1 MSTKRLTYLSI
12 YILSMSI
19 SLVAISSPATNSV
32 TVNQQAL
39 INPGKEWLNY
49 GRTYKEQRYSPL
61 AEINKNNVKELDLAW
76 SFKFDTA
83 RGMEATPI
91 MHNGVLYVSTGWSHV
106 HAINART
113 GAELWHYDAKV
124 PKSHLAKTCC
134 GPVNRGVAIW
144 QKDKTAPLQVFFGSL
159 DGRLIA
165 LDALTGEEN
174 WSVQSTPTDG
184 NYSITGAPR
193 IVKDMVIIGNGGG
206 ELGVRGYISAYD
218 VSSGEMR
225 WRFYTV
231 PGDRNKP
238 QESEALEK
246 ALSSWSGDEWYKLG
260 GGGGTV
266 WDTLVF
272 DPDLDILY
280 IGTGNGSPW
289 NRDLRSPGGGDNLY
303 LSSIVAINPN
313 DGKYIWH
320 YQTTPKENWDYTAT
334 QQLIL
339 AELTIK
345 GEERKIIMQAPKNGF
360 FYVLDRVTG
369 ELLSAEKF
377 GHVTWATHVDM
388 ATGRPVES
396 EFADYQKN
404 GGSYLWPSP
413 YGAHNWQPMSYSQKT
428 GYIYIPVQSFPAY
441 FTGQK
446 EVRYLENRWNTGV
459 DLNEIRGPQSWVAGR
474 AVMDALVYGELV
486 AWDPIKNERAWT
498 VRHPKPSNGGTLS
511 TAGNLVFQGTWDGVF
526 TAYDAA
532 NGDPL
537 WQYQSDSAILAGPIT
552 YELDGDQYV
561 AVAQGS
567 GGVVMLTIGDEV
579 RKNTVN
585 QNRLLVFKRG
595 KSEKGFLPIDDSV
608 VQIQP
613 LHGHSDT
620 DDATIK
626 NGEYLYH
633 TNCASCHGIDA
644 TSNYVVPDLR
654 YMTEKTHEDFA
665 TIVLGGSLTHKG
677 MIGFYETLNLDD
689 VKMIHEYL
697 KDKQVSLPEKLEMT
711 FAQKVEYWLNFA
723 IAKLGEKYPEILNA
737 TREYSM

>member
-12 YILSMSI
+12 YIFSMSI

-61 AEINKNNVKELDLAW
+61 AEINKNNVNELDLAW

-113 GAELWHYDAKV
+113 GAEIWHYDAKV
-124 PKSHLAKTCC
+124 PKAHLAKTCC

-144 QKDKTAPLQVFFGSL
+144 QKDEMSPLQVFFGSL

-165 LDALTGEEN
+165 LDALTGKEN

-413 YGAHNWQPMSYSQKT
+413 FGAHNWQPMSYSQKT

-613 LHGHSDT
+613 LYGHSDT

-689 VKMIHEYL
+689 VNMIHEYL

>member
-124 PKSHLAKTCC
+124 PKAHLAKTCC

-144 QKDKTAPLQVFFGSL
+144 QKDEMSPLQVFFGSL

-413 YGAHNWQPMSYSQKT
+413 FGAHNWQPMSYSQKT

-532 NGDPL
+532 NGDQL

-613 LHGHSDT
+613 LYGHSDT

-689 VKMIHEYL
+689 VNMIHEYL

>member
-12 YILSMSI
+12 FIFSMSI

-61 AEINKNNVKELDLAW
+61 AEINKNNVNELDLAW

-124 PKSHLAKTCC
+124 PKAHLAKTCC

-144 QKDKTAPLQVFFGSL
+144 QKDEMSPLQVFFGSL

-165 LDALTGEEN
+165 IDALTGEEN

-320 YQTTPKENWDYTAT
+320 YQTTPRENWDYTAT

-413 YGAHNWQPMSYSQKT
+413 FGAHNWQPMSYSQKT

-532 NGDPL
+532 NGDQL

-613 LHGHSDT
+613 LYGHSDT

-689 VKMIHEYL
+689 VNMIHEYL

-711 FAQKVEYWLNFA
+711 FAQKVEYWFNFA

>member
-12 YILSMSI
+12 NIVSMSI

-61 AEINKNNVKELDLAW
+61 AEINKNNVNELDLAW

-124 PKSHLAKTCC
+124 PKAHLAKTCC

-144 QKDKTAPLQVFFGSL
+144 QKDEMSPLQVFFGSL

-165 LDALTGEEN
+165 IDALTGEEN

-320 YQTTPKENWDYTAT
+320 YQTTPRENWDYTAT

-413 YGAHNWQPMSYSQKT
+413 FGAHNWQPMSYSQKT

-613 LHGHSDT
+613 LYGHSDT

-689 VKMIHEYL
+689 VNMIHEYL

-711 FAQKVEYWLNFA
+711 FAQKVEYWFNFA

>member
-1 MSTKRLTYLSI
+1 MSTKRLTYFSI
-12 YILSMSI
+12 YIFFVTV
-19 SLVAISSPATNSV
+19 SLGTLSSPATNSV

-39 INPGKEWLNY
+39 ISPGKEWLNY

-61 AEINKNNVKELDLAW
+61 AEINKNNVNELDLAW

-113 GAELWHYDAKV
+113 GAEIWHYDAKV
-124 PKSHLAKTCC
+124 PKAHLAKTCC

-144 QKDKTAPLQVFFGSL
+144 QKDEMSPLQVFFGSL

-289 NRDLRSPGGGDNLY
+289 NRDLRSQGGGDNLY

-369 ELLSAEKF
+369 ELLSAKKF

-413 YGAHNWQPMSYSQKT
+413 FGAHNWQPMSYSQKT

-613 LHGHSDT
+613 LYGHSDT

-689 VKMIHEYL
+689 VNMIHEYL

>member
-1 MSTKRLTYLSI
+1 MSTKRLTYFSI
-12 YILSMSI
+12 YIFFVTV
-19 SLVAISSPATNSV
+19 SLGTLSSPATNSV

-39 INPGKEWLNY
+39 ISPGKEWLNY

-61 AEINKNNVKELDLAW
+61 AEINKNNVNELDLAW

-113 GAELWHYDAKV
+113 GAEIWHYDAKV
-124 PKSHLAKTCC
+124 PKAHLAKTCC

-144 QKDKTAPLQVFFGSL
+144 QKDEMSPLQVFFGSL

-413 YGAHNWQPMSYSQKT
+413 FGAHNWQPMSYSQKT

-532 NGDPL
+532 NGDQL

-613 LHGHSDT
+613 LYGHSDT

-689 VKMIHEYL
+689 VNMIHEYL

>member
-12 YILSMSI
+12 YIFSMSI

-61 AEINKNNVKELDLAW
+61 AEINKNNVNELDLAW

-124 PKSHLAKTCC
+124 PKAHLAKTCC

-144 QKDKTAPLQVFFGSL
+144 QKDEMSPLQVFFGSL

-320 YQTTPKENWDYTAT
+320 YQTTPRENWDYTAT

-413 YGAHNWQPMSYSQKT
+413 FGAHNWQPMSYSQKT

-532 NGDPL
+532 NGDQL

-613 LHGHSDT
+613 LYGHSDT

-689 VKMIHEYL
+689 VNMIHEYL

-711 FAQKVEYWLNFA
+711 FAQKVEYWFNFA

>member
-1 MSTKRLTYLSI
+1 MSTKRLTYFSI
-12 YILSMSI
+12 YIFFMTV
-19 SLVAISSPATNSV
+19 SLGSLSSPATNSV

-39 INPGKEWLNY
+39 ISPGKEWLNY

-61 AEINKNNVKELDLAW
+61 AEINKNNVNELDLAW

-339 AELTIK
+339 AELNIK

-689 VKMIHEYL
+689 VNMIHEYL

>member
-1 MSTKRLTYLSI
+1 
-12 YILSMSI
+12 MSI

-61 AEINKNNVKELDLAW
+61 AEINKNNVNELDLAW

-124 PKSHLAKTCC
+124 PKAHLAKTCC

-144 QKDKTAPLQVFFGSL
+144 QKDEMSPLQVFFGSL

-165 LDALTGEEN
+165 IDALTGEEN

-413 YGAHNWQPMSYSQKT
+413 FGAHNWQPMSYSQKT

-532 NGDPL
+532 NGDQL

-613 LHGHSDT
+613 LYGHSDT

-689 VKMIHEYL
+689 VNMIHEYL

-711 FAQKVEYWLNFA
+711 FAQKVEYWFNFA

>member
-1 MSTKRLTYLSI
+1 MSAKRLTYLSI
-12 YILSMSI
+12 YIFSMSI

-61 AEINKNNVKELDLAW
+61 AEINKNNVNELDLAW

-124 PKSHLAKTCC
+124 PKAHLAKTCC

-144 QKDKTAPLQVFFGSL
+144 QKDEMSPLQVFFGSL

-165 LDALTGEEN
+165 IDALTGEEN

-320 YQTTPKENWDYTAT
+320 YQTTPRENWDYTAT

-413 YGAHNWQPMSYSQKT
+413 FGAHNWQPMSYSQKT

-532 NGDPL
+532 NGDQL

-613 LHGHSDT
+613 LYGHSDT

-689 VKMIHEYL
+689 VNMIHEYL

-711 FAQKVEYWLNFA
+711 FAQKVEYWFNFA

>member
-1 MSTKRLTYLSI
+1 M
-12 YILSMSI
+12 
-19 SLVAISSPATNSV
+19 
-32 TVNQQAL
+32 
-39 INPGKEWLNY
+39 
-49 GRTYKEQRYSPL
+49 
-61 AEINKNNVKELDLAW
+61 
-76 SFKFDTA
+76 
-83 RGMEATPI
+83 
-91 MHNGVLYVSTGWSHV
+91 
-106 HAINART
+106 
-113 GAELWHYDAKV
+113 
-124 PKSHLAKTCC
+124 
-134 GPVNRGVAIW
+134 
-144 QKDKTAPLQVFFGSL
+144 
-159 DGRLIA
+159 
-165 LDALTGEEN
+165 
-174 WSVQSTPTDG
+174 
-184 NYSITGAPR
+184 
-193 IVKDMVIIGNGGG
+193 
-206 ELGVRGYISAYD
+206 
-218 VSSGEMR
+218 
-225 WRFYTV
+225 
-231 PGDRNKP
+231 
-238 QESEALEK
+238 
-246 ALSSWSGDEWYKLG
+246 
-260 GGGGTV
+260 
-266 WDTLVF
+266 
-272 DPDLDILY
+272 DILY

-320 YQTTPKENWDYTAT
+320 YQTTPRENWDYTAT

-413 YGAHNWQPMSYSQKT
+413 FGAHNWQPMSYSQKT

-613 LHGHSDT
+613 LYGHSDT

-689 VKMIHEYL
+689 VNMIHEYL

-711 FAQKVEYWLNFA
+711 FAQKVEYWFNFA

>member
-12 YILSMSI
+12 YIFSMSI

-124 PKSHLAKTCC
+124 PKAHLAKTCC

-144 QKDKTAPLQVFFGSL
+144 QKDEMSPLQVFFGSL

-413 YGAHNWQPMSYSQKT
+413 FGAHNWQPMSYSQKT

-532 NGDPL
+532 NGDQL

-613 LHGHSDT
+613 LYGHSDT

-689 VKMIHEYL
+689 VNMIHEYL

-711 FAQKVEYWLNFA
+711 FAQKVEYWFNFA

>member
-1 MSTKRLTYLSI
+1 
-12 YILSMSI
+12 MSI

-61 AEINKNNVKELDLAW
+61 AEINKNNVNELDLAW

-124 PKSHLAKTCC
+124 PKAHLAKTCC

-144 QKDKTAPLQVFFGSL
+144 QKDEMSPLQVFFGSL

-165 LDALTGEEN
+165 IDALTGEEN

-320 YQTTPKENWDYTAT
+320 YQTTPRENWDYTAT

-413 YGAHNWQPMSYSQKT
+413 FGAHNWQPMSYSQKT

-532 NGDPL
+532 NGDQL

-613 LHGHSDT
+613 LYGHSDT

-689 VKMIHEYL
+689 VNMIHEYL

-711 FAQKVEYWLNFA
+711 FAQKVEYWFNFA

>member
-1 MSTKRLTYLSI
+1 MSTKRSTYFSI
-12 YILSMSI
+12 YIFFVTV
-19 SLVAISSPATNSV
+19 SLGTLSSPATNSV

-39 INPGKEWLNY
+39 ISPGKEWLNY

-61 AEINKNNVKELDLAW
+61 AEINKNNVNELDLAW

-113 GAELWHYDAKV
+113 GAEIWHYDAKV
-124 PKSHLAKTCC
+124 PKAHLAKTCC

-144 QKDKTAPLQVFFGSL
+144 QKDEMSPLQVFFGSL

-165 LDALTGEEN
+165 LDALTGKEN

-413 YGAHNWQPMSYSQKT
+413 FGAHNWQPMSYSQKT

-532 NGDPL
+532 NGDQL

-613 LHGHSDT
+613 LYGHSDT

-689 VKMIHEYL
+689 VNMIHEYL

-711 FAQKVEYWLNFA
+711 FAQKVEYWFNFA

>member
-124 PKSHLAKTCC
+124 PKAHLAKTCC

-144 QKDKTAPLQVFFGSL
+144 QKDETSPLQVFFGSL

-246 ALSSWSGDEWYKLG
+246 ALPSWSGDEWYKLG

-413 YGAHNWQPMSYSQKT
+413 FGAHNWQPMSYSQKT

-613 LHGHSDT
+613 LYGHSDT

-689 VKMIHEYL
+689 VNMIHEYL

>member
-1 MSTKRLTYLSI
+1 MSTKRLTYFSI
-12 YILSMSI
+12 YIFFVTV
-19 SLVAISSPATNSV
+19 SLGTLSSPATNSV

-39 INPGKEWLNY
+39 ISPGKEWLNY

-61 AEINKNNVKELDLAW
+61 AEINKNNVNELDLAW

-113 GAELWHYDAKV
+113 GAEKWHYDAKV
-124 PKSHLAKTCC
+124 PKAHLAKTCC

-144 QKDKTAPLQVFFGSL
+144 QKDEMSPLQVFFGSL

-413 YGAHNWQPMSYSQKT
+413 FGAHNWQPMSYSQKT

-526 TAYDAA
+526 SAYDAA
-532 NGDPL
+532 NGDQL

-552 YELDGDQYV
+552 YELDGNQYV

-595 KSEKGFLPIDDSV
+595 KSEKGLPPIDDSV
-608 VQIQP
+608 VEIQP
-613 LHGHSDT
+613 LFSQLDT

-654 YMTEKTHEDFA
+654 YMTKKTHEDFA

-689 VKMIHEYL
+689 VNMIHEYL

-711 FAQKVEYWLNFA
+711 FAQKVEYWFNYA

>member
-1 MSTKRLTYLSI
+1 MSTKRLTYFSI
-12 YILSMSI
+12 YIFFMTV
-19 SLVAISSPATNSV
+19 SLGTLSSPATNSV

-39 INPGKEWLNY
+39 ISPGKEWLNY

-61 AEINKNNVKELDLAW
+61 AEINKNNVNELDLAW

-113 GAELWHYDAKV
+113 GAEIWHYDAKV
-124 PKSHLAKTCC
+124 PKAHLAKTCC

-144 QKDKTAPLQVFFGSL
+144 QKDEMSPLQVFFGSL

-413 YGAHNWQPMSYSQKT
+413 FGAHNWQPMSYSQKT

-532 NGDPL
+532 NGDQL

-613 LHGHSDT
+613 LYGHSDT

-689 VKMIHEYL
+689 VNMIHEYL

>member
-1 MSTKRLTYLSI
+1 MT
-12 YILSMSI
+12 I

-61 AEINKNNVKELDLAW
+61 AEINKNNVNELDLAW

-113 GAELWHYDAKV
+113 GAEIWHYDAKV
-124 PKSHLAKTCC
+124 PKAHLAKTCC

-144 QKDKTAPLQVFFGSL
+144 QKDEMSPLQVFFGSL

-165 LDALTGEEN
+165 IDALTGEEN

-413 YGAHNWQPMSYSQKT
+413 FGAHNWQPMSYSQKT

-613 LHGHSDT
+613 LYGHSDT

-689 VKMIHEYL
+689 VNMIHEYL